1 MGQILLQKPD
11 QKRHP
16 EATRI
21 ISHTPTCLA
30 KAGSCTRPGTNLCLH
45 STLHFNHVFCPYR
58 VAVHETVR

>member
-30 KAGSCTRPGTNLCLH
+30 KAGQLH
-45 STLHFNHVFCPYR
+45 ASGY
-58 VAVHETVR
+58 